1 MKAVQPN
8 LKMEAKKTRRA
19 VTQWLRLT
27 TQSRLGQKPSQLFIL
42 KNFDL
47 KPCPVFHSQEEWV
60 KTLLSFT
67 FSKDVCQKSREP
79 AQVSQLTV
87 TVPGIVGQYQTG
99 DKIHLKELKN
109 SLTPGEEWVGGGVE
123 GLQLVSL
130 QRNPPE
136 GGLRQ
141 GTRFNPEI
149 GCFHKVLQPMSIP

>member
-109 SLTPGEEWVGGGVE
+109 IILLHLARSGWKE
-123 GLQLVSL
+123 GW
-130 QRNPPE
+130 RDCNWFPCRE
-136 GGLRQ
+136 IHLR
-141 GTRFNPEI
+141 ED
-149 GCFHKVLQPMSIP
+149 